1 MRALLVSLI
10 LIQLSAHADMDEH
23 EQQGLKDTK
32 QLLTNPKER
41 AEIIKGDKTAT
52 EVDKKVEALTGSGN
66 NKEELYGIA
75 SEVMEKI
82 AVESKGDSQKMQQ
95 LLMEAQAN
103 PQKFYDKY
111 FSAAQKTRVKNLAS
125 EIEKKQSPSAGPKN

>member
-1 MRALLVSLI
+1 MRVLLASLI
-10 LIQLSAHADMDEH
+10 LIQLSAHADLDNH

-41 AEIIKGDKTAT
+41 NEIIKTDKTAS
-52 EVDKKVEALTGSGN
+52 EVDKKVEALTGSGKD
-66 NKEELYGIA
+66 KEELYGIA

-82 AVESKGDSQKMQQ
+82 AIESKGDSQKMQQ
-95 LLMEAQAN
+95 LLLEAQAN
-103 PQKFYDKY
+103 PQKFYEKY

-125 EIEKKQSPSAGPKN
+125 EIEKKQTPSAGPKN

>member
-1 MRALLVSLI
+1 MRVLLASLI
-10 LIQLSAHADMDEH
+10 LIQLSAHGDMDKH

-32 QLLTNPKER
+32 QLLTNPIER
-41 AEIIKGDKTAT
+41 NEVIKTDKTAI
-52 EVDKKVEALTGSGN
+52 EVDKKVEALTGSGKE
-66 NKEELYGIA
+66 KEELYGIA

-82 AVESKGDSQKMQQ
+82 AVESKGDPQKMQQ
-95 LLMEAQAN
+95 LLSEAQAN

-125 EIEKKQSPSAGPKN
+125 EIEKKQTPSAGPKN